1 MNRRAVVFGAS
12 GQLGVELVRELKAR
26 RYAVQGWDRAAVDI
40 TSATAVENALAEYD
54 PQVVFNAAAYNQ
66 VDVAE
71 REPQAAF
78 AVNGLAVRNLAM
90 GCRQVDAS
98 LVHFSTDYVF
108 DGMAHHPYAEDDPTH
123 PLGAY
128 AVSKLAGELYAQA
141 YLDRVLVVRTSGVFG
156 PGGLA
161 TARGN
166 FVELMLR
173 LAASRNPIRVVEDH
187 VASPTFAP
195 LLASRTIDLVD
206 RGHSGVFHIGGG
218 TPISWF
224 QFAKTIFDAAGL
236 QPMLMATN
244 EREYRTPARRP
255 RYSALSN
262 GKMERVGL
270 EPMPSLRDAVAQYF
284 VRREQVVS
292 GTPAPAR

>member
-1 MNRRAVVFGAS
+1 MNRRAVVFGAA
-12 GQLGVELVRELKAR
+12 GQLGTELVRELRHR
-26 RYAVQGWDRAAVDI
+26 RFTVLAPDRSQVDIADAGAVQ
-40 TSATAVENALAEYD
+40 TALARHDAE
-54 PQVVFNAAAYNQ
+54 VVFNAAAYNQ

-71 REPQAAF
+71 QEPQAAF
-78 AVNGLAVRNLAM
+78 LVNALAVRNLALA
-90 GCRQVDAS
+90 CRQVDAQ

-108 DGMAHHPYAEDDPTH
+108 DGCARHPYVEEDLPH

-156 PGGLA
+156 PGGFA

-173 LAASRNPIRVVEDH
+173 LAASPSPIRVVEDH

-195 LLASRTIDLVD
+195 LLAARTIDLVE
-206 RGHSGVFHIGGG
+206 RNLYGLFHIGGG
-218 TPISWF
+218 APTSWF
-224 QFAKTIFDAAGL
+224 QFAHLIFEIAGL
-236 QPMLMATN
+236 DPVLLATN

-255 RYSALSN
+255 KYSALSN
-262 GKMERVGL
+262 GKMERAGL
-270 EPMPSLRDAVAQYF
+270 AAMPPLREVLTTYF
-284 VRREQVVS
+284 E
-292 GTPAPAR
+292 ARATRS

>member
-1 MNRRAVVFGAS
+1 MRYCGSAMNRRAVVFGAA
-12 GQLGVELVRELKAR
+12 GQLGVELVRELKER
-26 RYAVQGWDRAAVDI
+26 RYAVIAWDRAQVDI
-40 TSATAVENALAEYD
+40 TDPAAVERALAGYEAE
-54 PQVVFNAAAYNQ
+54 VVFNAAAYNQ

-71 REPQAAF
+71 KEPQAAF
-78 AVNGLAVRNLAM
+78 LVNALAVRNLAL
-90 GCRQVDAS
+90 GCRQVDAQ

-108 DGMAHHPYAEDDPTH
+108 DGCASRPYTEEDMPH

-128 AVSKLAGELYAQA
+128 AVSKLGGELYARA
-141 YLDRVLVVRTSGVFG
+141 YLDNALVVRTSGVFG

-173 LAASRNPIRVVEDH
+173 LAASSNPIRVVEDH
-187 VASPTFAP
+187 VASPTYAP
-195 LLASRTIDLVD
+195 ALASRTVDLVE
-206 RGHSGVFHIGGG
+206 RRSAGIYHGGGG

-224 QFAKTIFDAAGL
+224 EFARMIFEVAGVSPAL
-236 QPMLMATN
+236 TPTN

-262 GKMERVGL
+262 AKMEREGL
-270 EPMPSLRDAVAQYF
+270 TPMPPLRETLEDYF
-284 VRREQVVS
+284 RRRNK
-292 GTPAPAR
+292 TA

>member
-1 MNRRAVVFGAS
+1 MSQRAVVFGAA
-12 GQLGVELVRELKAR
+12 GQLGVELVRELRARQYEVKA
-26 RYAVQGWDRAAVDI
+26 WDRAQVDI
-40 TSATAVENALAEYD
+40 TDRNAVENALAQFD
-54 PQVVFNAAAYNQ
+54 AQLVFNSAAYNQ

-71 REPQAAF
+71 KEPQAAF
-78 AVNGLAVRNLAM
+78 LVNALAVRNLALA
-90 GCRQVDAS
+90 CRQVDAK

-108 DGMAHHPYAEDDPTH
+108 DGEARQPYVEEDQTH

-141 YLDRVLVVRTSGVFG
+141 YLDDVLVVRTSGVFG
-156 PGGLA
+156 PGGLD

-173 LAASRNPIRVVEDH
+173 LARSGQPIRVVEDH

-195 LLASRTIDLVD
+195 LLAARTIDLVE
-206 RGHSGVFHIGGG
+206 HEQTGVFHVGGG
-218 TPISWF
+218 TPSSWF
-224 QFAKTIFDAAGL
+224 QFARWIFEAAGL
-236 QPMLMATN
+236 EPMLTATN

-262 GKMERVGL
+262 AKMERQGIQ
-270 EPMPSLRDAVAQYF
+270 PFPSLPDVLKLYFAERDKK
-284 VRREQVVS
+284 VS
-292 GTPAPAR
+292 APR